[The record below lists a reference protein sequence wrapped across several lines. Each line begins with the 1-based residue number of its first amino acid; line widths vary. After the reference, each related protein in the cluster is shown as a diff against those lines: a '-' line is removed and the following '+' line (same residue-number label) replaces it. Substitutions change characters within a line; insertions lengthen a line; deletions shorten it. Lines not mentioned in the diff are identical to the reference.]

1 VLYASSTA
9 VSPLNATLVPLSEGA
24 PDESVQTLPLESTI
38 CVTNGTI
45 VPLADCAPA
54 LAVVLLVEAG
64 GLLLLEELPEPDE
77 PPDVDVEEVVVEAGA
92 LLLLEELP
100 EPDEPPDVDV
110 EEVVVEAGGL
120 LLLEELPESDEPP
133 DVEEL
138 VVDDDATLTPAPGEQ
153 AGRPPT
159 GAAAVPVQPPE
170 TAAPY
175 CVTYQMYH

>member
-1 VLYASSTA
+1 MLYASSTA

-64 GLLLLEELPEPDE
+64 G
-77 PPDVDVEEVVVEAGA
+77 